1 MKTLSFIILT
11 LFVAAALAL
20 LALDNPGYVLIAREP
35 WSIEMTLVVF
45 VALLL
50 LAVLGLYLLW
60 LLLVRIWKTPGDVA
74 QWRRR
79 RKTRRA
85 RAALVSGLINLA
97 EGSWAKAEKQLLSGL
112 HDGETPLLN
121 YLGAACAAQ
130 EQGKTEKRDEYLSLA
145 HQHAPEQGLAIGMLQ
160 AQLQFQARQY
170 ERALASLAQL
180 RVNSPKHPHT
190 LYMLATVYRELRDW
204 ASLAN
209 LIPDLRRTKAASTHE
224 IEAFENL
231 AHRELLTLPPPAR
244 VGGGV
249 LKQAWNA
256 VPSQL
261 RHKSEFVALYA
272 RQLIAQEAMDECEA
286 LIGSALERGWSD
298 ELARLYGLTRSAN
311 PAAQLE
317 TAEAWLQVHTDNPQL
332 LLTLGRLARR
342 AKLDGKARVYLER
355 AVALRAGLEA
365 SFELAQ
371 LLEQAGERD
380 QALDCYR
387 RALERHGQEAASAVP
402 PAAGQRRAGG
412 AAAAS

>member
-1 MKTLSFIILT
+1 MKILSFIILT

-60 LLLVRIWKTPGDVA
+60 HLLVRIWKTPGEVS
-74 QWRRR
+74 QWRQR
-79 RKTRRA
+79 RKARRA
-85 RAALVSGLINLA
+85 HAALVSGLVHLA

-121 YLGAACAAQ
+121 YLAAACAAQ
-130 EQGKTEKRDEYLSLA
+130 EQGKSEKRDEYLSLA

-204 ASLAN
+204 ESLAN
-209 LIPDLRRTKAASTHE
+209 LIPDLRRTKAADAHE
-224 IEAFENL
+224 IEAFESL

-244 VGGGV
+244 AGGGV

-298 ELARLYGLTRSAN
+298 ELARLYGLTRTAN

-317 TAEAWLQVHTDNPQL
+317 TAEAWLQIHTDNPQL

-387 RALERHGQEAASAVP
+387 QALARHGQETAGAITPAAS
-402 PAAGQRRAGG
+402 QRRALGP
-412 AAAAS
+412 S

>member
-1 MKTLSFIILT
+1 MKILSFIILT

-74 QWRRR
+74 QWRQR
-79 RKTRRA
+79 RKARRA
-85 RAALVSGLINLA
+85 HAALVSGLVHLA

-121 YLGAACAAQ
+121 YLAAACAAQ
-130 EQGKTEKRDEYLSLA
+130 EQGMTEKRDEYLSLA

-190 LYMLATVYRELRDW
+190 LFLLATVYRELRDW
-204 ASLAN
+204 ESLAN
-209 LIPDLRRTKAASTHE
+209 LIPDLRRTKAASAHE
-224 IEAFENL
+224 IEALEWQ
-231 AHRELLTLPPPAR
+231 AHRELLMLSPPAR
-244 VGGGV
+244 AGGV

-256 VPSQL
+256 VPTQL
-261 RHKSEFVALYA
+261 RHKSEFIALYA

-286 LIGSALERGWSD
+286 LISTALERGWSD
-298 ELARLYGLTRSAN
+298 ELARLYGLTRTAN

-317 TAEAWLQVHTDNPQL
+317 TAEAWLQMHADNPEL

-342 AKLDGKARVYLER
+342 TKLDGKARVYLER

-387 RALERHGQEAASAVP
+387 QALARHGQETAP
-402 PAAGQRRAGG
+402 PAAGQRRAG
-412 AAAAS
+412 AAGSS

>member
-1 MKTLSFIILT
+1 MKTLGLVILT
-11 LFVAAALAL
+11 LFAAAALAL
-20 LALDNPGYVLIAREP
+20 LALDNPGYVLIARDP

-60 LLLVRIWKTPGDVA
+60 HLLVLVWKTPSVVS
-74 QWRRR
+74 QWRQRH
-79 RKTRRA
+79 KARRA
-85 RAALVSGLINLA
+85 HAALVNGLVNLA
-97 EGSWAKAEKQLLSGL
+97 EGSWVKAEKHLLSGL
-112 HDGETPLLN
+112 HDSEAPLLN
-121 YLGAACAAQ
+121 YLAAACAAQ
-130 EQGKTEKRDEYLSLA
+130 EQGMSEKRDEYLSLA

-190 LYMLATVYRELRDW
+190 LFMLATVYRELRDW
-204 ASLAN
+204 ESLAN
-209 LIPDLRRTKAASTHE
+209 LIPELRRLKAARAHD
-224 IEAFENL
+224 IETFEWL
-231 AHRELLTLPPPAR
+231 AHRELLMLLPPAR
-244 VGGGV
+244 GGGV

-256 VPSQL
+256 VPSHL

-286 LIGSALERGWSD
+286 LISTALERGWSD
-298 ELARLYGLTRSAN
+298 ELAHLYGLARSSN

-317 TAEAWLQVHTDNPQL
+317 TAEAWQQMHTDNPEL

-342 AKLDGKARVYLER
+342 AKLDGKARIYLER
-355 AVALRAGLEA
+355 AVSLHSGLEA
-365 SFELAQ
+365 PLELAQ

-387 RALERHGQEAASAVP
+387 QALERHSQETTSAVS
-402 PAAGQRRAGG
+402 PAAGQRRAGSG
-412 AAAAS
+412 VGS

>member
-1 MKTLSFIILT
+1 MKILSFIILT

-60 LLLVRIWKTPGDVA
+60 LLLVRIWKTPSDVA
-74 QWRRR
+74 HWRQR
-79 RKTRRA
+79 RKARRA
-85 RAALVSGLINLA
+85 HAALVSGLIHLA

-121 YLGAACAAQ
+121 YLAAACAAQ

-190 LYMLATVYRELRDW
+190 LFMLATVYRELRDW
-204 ASLAN
+204 ESLAN
-209 LIPDLRRTKAASTHE
+209 LIPDLRRAKAASAPE
-224 IEAFENL
+224 IEAFEWQ
-231 AHRELLTLPPPAR
+231 AHRELLMLPPPAR
-244 VGGGV
+244 AGGV

-256 VPSQL
+256 VPNPL

-286 LIGSALERGWSD
+286 LISSALERGWSD
-298 ELARLYGLTRSAN
+298 ELARLYGLTRTDN
-311 PAAQLE
+311 PTAQLE
-317 TAEAWLQVHTDNPQL
+317 TAETWLQMHADNPEL

-342 AKLDGKARVYLER
+342 NKLDGKARVYLER

-387 RALERHGQEAASAVP
+387 QALERHGQETTSAVTPAAS
-402 PAAGQRRAGG
+402 QRRIGG
-412 AAAAS
+412 AA